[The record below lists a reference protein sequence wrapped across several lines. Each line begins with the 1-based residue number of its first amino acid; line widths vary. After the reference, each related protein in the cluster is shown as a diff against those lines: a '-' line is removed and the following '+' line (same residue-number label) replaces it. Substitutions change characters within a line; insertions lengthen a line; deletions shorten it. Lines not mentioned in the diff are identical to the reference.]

1 MIFDDPRL
9 GEPFFESDIAGGTGP
24 DGSNGAPTLGLS
36 YWFVGLAANGHS
48 VWAPQWADYHTF
60 HQPYEAT
67 ILAALAAVGG
77 VRYRELYGA
86 DARITGDCSIYEAAY
101 PTWPAP
107 GPNYVRVGTSGTG
120 GIPDYSLDAG
130 LPLYARANA
139 SPALI
144 QYILLITRGTSN

>member
-1 MIFDDPRL
+1 V
-9 GEPFFESDIAGGTGP
+9 GP
-24 DGSNGAPTLGLS
+24 DGSSGGATLGLS
-36 YWFVGLAANGHS
+36 YFFVGLASNGHS

-77 VRYRELYGA
+77 VRYSELYGA
-86 DARITGDCSIYEAAY
+86 DPRIPGDCSIYEAGS

-120 GIPDYSLDAG
+120 GIPYYSLGAG

-139 SPALI
+139 SPTLI
-144 QYILLITRGTSN
+144 QFILSVTKGTPD